1 MESKN
6 SDDLKDKYVLEYLN
20 VSSGRGTI
28 PTATARVAFDGKS
41 AQEASCGDGAVDAAT
56 KAIDRIVGY
65 KITIENFHID
75 SVTEGR
81 EAQGRVSVV
90 ARSSEGVFTGT
101 ATSTDIVEASA
112 LAYMNVINKIAR
124 MKLFNRKLPSQVVES
139 DL

>member
-1 MESKN
+1 
-6 SDDLKDKYVLEYLN
+6 
-20 VSSGRGTI
+20 
-28 PTATARVAFDGKS
+28 
-41 AQEASCGDGAVDAAT
+41 
-56 KAIDRIVGY
+56 
-65 KITIENFHID
+65 
-75 SVTEGR
+75 
-81 EAQGRVSVV
+81 VV